1 MFITFNDLKGIGSWG
16 VALTFLLV
24 LVGFFP
30 LAVLLGVGALWLLSV
45 WRACQ

>member
-1 MFITFNDLKGIGSWG
+1 MFITFADLKGIGSWG
-16 VALTFLLV
+16 VARILLLV

-30 LAVLLGVGALWLLSV
+30 LAVLLGVGVLWLLSV